1 MADTVLRGHALR
13 GLLVIAWLLPATIG
27 LESAVP
33 RASHAD
39 EIRDRQWHLEFLDIA
54 RAHKITQGEGVTVA
68 VIDSGVDYRHPDLK
82 DALLPGHNFSEGRRD
97 GWQDPTGHGTAMA
110 TLIAGRGHGHQHRD
124 GVLGI
129 APRTKVLP
137 VRVKSSGPVASP
149 RALEQ
154 GIEWAADH
162 GADILSIS
170 LTDLER
176 PGLEDA
182 VRYAQQRGALIIA
195 AAGNAAAGDRE
206 VMWPARY
213 PGVVAVSGTD
223 PDGNFTAASVSGRQ
237 VVLSAPATGIVMAG
251 SGETGRYTV
260 GTGTSGATAIVAG
273 VAALVKARYPELDA
287 ANLIHRLTATAEDRG
302 PEGRDPR
309 HGYGIVD
316 PVAALTEPVPRT
328 TADPLVNR
336 AASAGGQSTTG
347 RTGAPSAGIGRGGWM
362 VITVATLSALALMVV
377 AIAGLIQRRRRTTGV
392 RTGPTGVEEP
402 RNGTWR

>member
-1 MADTVLRGHALR
+1 MKYGEAVEVSDTVLAGHVLC
-13 GLLVIAWLLPATIG
+13 GLLVITWLLPATIG
-27 LESAVP
+27 LESASRV
-33 RASHAD
+33 AHAD
-39 EIRDRQWHLEFLDIA
+39 EIRDRQWHLEFLDVA

-68 VIDSGVDYRHPDLK
+68 VIDSGVDHRHPDLK
-82 DALLPGHNFSEGRRD
+82 GVLLPGHNFSEGRRD

-137 VRVKSSGPVASP
+137 VRVKGSGPVASP

-176 PGLEDA
+176 PGLEEA
-182 VRYAQQRGALIIA
+182 VRYAQQRGVLVIA
-195 AAGNAAAGDRE
+195 AAGNTADGDRE

-237 VVLSAPATGIVMAG
+237 VVLSAPATGIVTAG

-260 GTGTSGATAIVAG
+260 GTGTSSATAIVAG
-273 VAALVKARYPELDA
+273 VAALVKARYPDLDA

-309 HGYGIVD
+309 YGCGIVD

-328 TADPLVNR
+328 TADPLLSK
-336 AASAGGQSTTG
+336 ATSANGQSTTG
-347 RTGAPSAGIGRGGWM
+347 PAGAPAAGIGRGGWT
-362 VITVATLSALALMVV
+362 VIMLATLSALALVVV
-377 AIAGLIQRRRRTTGV
+377 AIVGLVQRRR
-392 RTGPTGVEEP
+392 
-402 RNGTWR
+402 